1 MVRGYSDFQFSKNVI
16 CCKWFGNKAVL
27 LLATNV
33 EGMVGMSNMMRQTKG
48 SFTKTPKASLGF
60 IGPPQKN
67 LGPPLIPKLQ
77 VSP

>member
-1 MVRGYSDFQFSKNVI
+1 MVRGYSDFQFPKNVI
-16 CCKWFGNKAVL
+16 CCKWFDNKAVL

-33 EGMVGMSNMMRQTKG
+33 EGMVGMSNVMRQTKG
-48 SFTKTPKASLGF
+48 SFTKTPMALLGF
-60 IGPPQKN
+60 IGSPQKN